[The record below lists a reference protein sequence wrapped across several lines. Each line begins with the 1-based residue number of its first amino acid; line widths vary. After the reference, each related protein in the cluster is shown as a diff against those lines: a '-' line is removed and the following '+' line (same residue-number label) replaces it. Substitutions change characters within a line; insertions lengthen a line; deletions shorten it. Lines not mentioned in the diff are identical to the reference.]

1 MNIFEQ
7 LDSLLKS
14 ARKIN
19 ESSDETEYSELEI
32 EPTMSTA
39 EQAKQYIRDYFEK
52 LLDDDEKAGMP
63 GGGLSRLLPVE
74 PPPPP
79 FTKEGKGDSSVSK
92 DWCDKDLE
100 WDADDYKSGKIE
112 GDEFDDWGDF
122 TLDDDDFD
130 DFTDKPKKGSSGG
143 SGSGST
149 DDTDP
154 DSSEE
159 KEKDEYAKSGK
170 SSGRSD
176 SSSYDDMDDVSG
188 SSSSSSSSSESGD
201 RTKGDGDSSGAGRD
215 DSSKRDDETKGG
227 DSSDAHKGDEDGS
240 SSSGDDDGDDE
251 GHGTGS
257 WADEPDDDEEEPKS
271 GGGVDG
277 EHEDDDE
284 TRDGE
289 TGIDTGETEAGE
301 GGGKGEGEG
310 DEESGGEG
318 DDDGGDDDG
327 GGSSMTISGLDEKG
341 LSDEELEETIKDA
354 IDRLSEKH
362 ESESEEL
369 GELKDMLDDPKM
381 TDGEIEERSK
391 MFDEMRDEGKEKE
404 DKLKSLVGKVEDTP
418 SKEDIEKEIEA
429 SKLSEDE
436 IKKLKKATLDSA
448 SSAKSPTDEEL
459 DDLKKSAMSELEKK
473 CKGHSKLSSSILYH
487 SLSTPKIDKDD
498 WDRII
503 EKILK
508 KRAKYS
514 VENKKKEKRVIL
526 GDKNHMWRDVRYGY
540 KKVKT
545 TVEKQSI
552 YCFIDYSGSVSCQ
565 PGLIVSFLGKI
576 LELLEKLNYT
586 DMQLYTF
593 ADKLSVP
600 RVINQSMVNKEG
612 YEKVLADTIAYFD
625 LPENYVGGS
634 IENFS
639 LVGYEVNKIKKNDK
653 DAVIFIFGDGVWTF
667 YGNSDPP
674 TKLKETCPRWIKD
687 IIAFVF
693 YVYDGSLKYLSKE
706 ISLLKDV
713 VGIEDVIVTKA
724 SEMEE

>member
-1 MNIFEQ
+1 
-7 LDSLLKS
+7 
-14 ARKIN
+14 
-19 ESSDETEYSELEI
+19 
-32 EPTMSTA
+32 
-39 EQAKQYIRDYFEK
+39 
-52 LLDDDEKAGMP
+52 
-63 GGGLSRLLPVE
+63 
-74 PPPPP
+74 
-79 FTKEGKGDSSVSK
+79 
-92 DWCDKDLE
+92 
-100 WDADDYKSGKIE
+100 
-112 GDEFDDWGDF
+112 
-122 TLDDDDFD
+122 
-130 DFTDKPKKGSSGG
+130 
-143 SGSGST
+143 
-149 DDTDP
+149 
-154 DSSEE
+154 
-159 KEKDEYAKSGK
+159 
-170 SSGRSD
+170 
-176 SSSYDDMDDVSG
+176 
-188 SSSSSSSSSESGD
+188 
-201 RTKGDGDSSGAGRD
+201 
-215 DSSKRDDETKGG
+215 
-227 DSSDAHKGDEDGS
+227 
-240 SSSGDDDGDDE
+240 
-251 GHGTGS
+251 
-257 WADEPDDDEEEPKS
+257 
-271 GGGVDG
+271 
-277 EHEDDDE
+277 
-284 TRDGE
+284 
-289 TGIDTGETEAGE
+289 
-301 GGGKGEGEG
+301 
-310 DEESGGEG
+310 
-318 DDDGGDDDG
+318 
-327 GGSSMTISGLDEKG
+327 MTISGLDDDSAKKG

-362 ESESEEL
+362 ESESEDL

-381 TDGEIEERSK
+381 TDSEIEERSK

-436 IKKLKKATLDSA
+436 IEKLKKATLDSA

-565 PGLIVSFLGKI
+565 PGLIISFLGKI
-576 LELLEKLNYT
+576 LELLEKLNYS

-693 YVYDGSLKYLSKE
+693 YVYDGSLKYISKE